1 MWQRLE
7 WAAGVTLHNWQP
19 QGTLQLTEALTESC
33 NPAFYEMGLRLDRLD
48 PNILP
53 TFARAFGL
61 GKTMSTPGVHESAG
75 TVPDPSWKQQQLG
88 QPWSSG
94 DSVNLAIGQ
103 GYLLATPMQ
112 MANAYASLTDGRV
125 VAPGLVADNPGENLG
140 NLKLSP
146 GTTAAILDGMKRVTS
161 TSKGTAYYAF
171 RDEKL
176 PIAAKTGSA
185 ENENPD
191 AHAWFVG
198 FLPPDKPSLLVLVM
212 VEGGQHGG
220 TVAAPIARALI
231 DMAYPLSR

>member
-1 MWQRLE
+1 
-7 WAAGVTLHNWQP
+7 
-19 QGTLQLTEALTESC
+19 
-33 NPAFYEMGLRLDRLD
+33 MGLRLDRLD
-48 PNILP
+48 PTILP

-61 GKTMSTPGVHESAG
+61 GKPTSTPGVHESPG
-75 TVPDPSWKQQQLG
+75 TVPDPAWKQQQSG
-88 QPWSSG
+88 QSWSSG

-112 MANAYASLTDGRV
+112 MANAYASLVDGSV
-125 VAPGLVADNPGENLG
+125 MTPNLVPGIKGQVLG
-140 NLKLSP
+140 DLKISSS
-146 GTTAAILDGMKRVTS
+146 TTAAILDGMKRVTS

-198 FLPPDKPSLLVLVM
+198 FTPPDKPSLLVLVM
-212 VEGGQHGG
+212 IEGGQHGG
-220 TVAAPIARALI
+220 TVAAPVARTLI
-231 DMAYPLSR
+231 DMAYPLTR